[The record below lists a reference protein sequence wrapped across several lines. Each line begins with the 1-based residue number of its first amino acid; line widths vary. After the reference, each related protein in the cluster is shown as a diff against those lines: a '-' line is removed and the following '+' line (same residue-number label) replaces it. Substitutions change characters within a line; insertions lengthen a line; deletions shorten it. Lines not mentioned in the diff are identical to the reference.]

1 MNYELENFEEL
12 HEGLSPENKRR
23 AKAHLEALATFT
35 ELFKQNPNV
44 DKSTCSKELAKALMK
59 IIGIDED
66 LIKWFENGN
75 IPKSVVTDC
84 NIMEVPSLTE
94 EDKEIIAELRSKGY
108 EVYQVLLSEVC
119 HETGTDSKLTYL
131 YVPTDFTEE
140 CEFYEEETDD
150 SPVLNNMIEV
160 INNAHDIGV
169 NGYEVLKDE
178 EGIVKS
184 QRFIKAICISSDGL
198 PVRIN

>member
-1 MNYELENFEEL
+1 MIYELENFEEL

-23 AKAHLEALATFT
+23 AKAHLEALVAFI
-35 ELFKQNPNV
+35 ELFKKNPNV

-59 IIGIDED
+59 IIGINED
-66 LIKWFENGN
+66 LIKWFDNGN

-84 NIMEVPSLTE
+84 NIMEVPFLTE

-108 EVYQVLLSEVC
+108 EVYQVLLSKVY

-131 YVPTDFTEE
+131 YVTTDFTEE
-140 CEFYEEETDD
+140 CGFYEEETDV

-160 INNAHDIGV
+160 INDAHDFGV
-169 NGYEVLKDE
+169 NGYEVIIDE
-178 EGIVKS
+178 KSIVKS
-184 QRFIKAICISSDGL
+184 QRFIKAICIASDGL